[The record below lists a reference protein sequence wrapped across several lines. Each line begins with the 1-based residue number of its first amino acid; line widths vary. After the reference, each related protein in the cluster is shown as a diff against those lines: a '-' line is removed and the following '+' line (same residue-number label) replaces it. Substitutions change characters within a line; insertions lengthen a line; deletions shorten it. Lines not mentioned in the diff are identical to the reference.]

1 MRSELVAIDLETTGL
16 NTETDS
22 IIEIGAVR
30 LRNGNIVEEY
40 GTLVNPG
47 FTIPSEVTY
56 ITGIRQE
63 DLRGKP
69 SIADL
74 IAPLAAFVGDA
85 PVVAHNVGFDIAVL
99 RRFNILK
106 TNLTLDT
113 LELASVLLPAMPRYG
128 LGGLTT
134 FLGIVQENQHRAL
147 DDARATALLY
157 WRLYQEA
164 LQLPAEVLEELV
176 VSGAALQWELATVF
190 RSALNDPERS
200 SQPVKRWLP
209 YVAQAAPLAPGRD
222 EPQPVDVT
230 EVVQVLSPEGTLPQ
244 HIAHYEY
251 RHEQI
256 AMTEAVT
263 EALNTPHHLL
273 VEAGTGTGK
282 SLAYL
287 VPAAAWAAANQERVV
302 VATNTINLQEQLLSK
317 DIPLV
322 HRLLKDD
329 FVASVMKGRAN
340 YLCPRRL
347 EAVRRRRPTNRDEL
361 RLMAKILVWM
371 QRSGTGDRAE
381 ITLLGSENAVWARLS
396 AEDEGC
402 TTHQCETLMRGVCP
416 FYKARKKAETSQ
428 ILIVN
433 HALLISDATSE
444 NSVLP
449 DYRCAIIDEAHQLE
463 EAITSG
469 LSVRQDRATLLR
481 RIGDLGGVNNGLLGD
496 LLNAARGHVSE
507 KQMMRFE
514 AFAQVIGDAVAE
526 IRGVIIAFF
535 QHINDWVA
543 DTRREGAGTTRIT
556 RTERAHSAFVRL
568 QGSSA
573 QLDEYLGVISD
584 AMNQLVAYLNRL
596 ADLNLPNF
604 DDHINSASAAARYL
618 DTARASLNEFIHN
631 PDPNHVYWIETYSNP
646 DFTALQIAPLHI
658 GEMMRDLLWDKKR
671 SVVLTSA
678 TLDANDDFAYIRS
691 RLSADDVK
699 SLKIGSPFDYRQS
712 TLLYLPTDIPDP
724 NRPGYQQSIER
735 GIIELATA
743 LEGRLLVL
751 FTSYTHLRETVTT
764 VGPRLALGN
773 ITVYDQAIGGS
784 RETLL
789 EGFRTTRRAVLMGT
803 RSFWQG
809 IDLPGDELLGLIIVK
824 LPFAVP
830 TDPVFAARSE
840 TYRDSFDNYAVPDA
854 ILRFRQ
860 GFGRLIRTQQDRG
873 IVSIFDARVTSKGY
887 GRHFL
892 ESLPD
897 CTTHTGPLSSIG
909 EHAKAWLRPH
919 LERSE

>member
-1 MRSELVAIDLETTGL
+1 MRSELVAVDLETTGL

-40 GTLVNPG
+40 ATLVNPG
-47 FTIPSEVTY
+47 FTIPTEVTY

-74 IAPLAAFVGDA
+74 VGPLAAFVGEA
-85 PVVAHNVGFDIAVL
+85 PVIAHNVGFDIAVL
-99 RRFNILK
+99 RRFNILRA
-106 TNLTLDT
+106 NLALDT
-113 LELASVLLPAMPRYG
+113 LELASVLLPTMPRYG

-134 FLGIVQENQHRAL
+134 LLGILQENQHRAL

-164 LQLPAEVLEELV
+164 LQLPIEVLQELV
-176 VSGAALQWELATVF
+176 TSGAALQWELTSVF

-200 SQPVKRWLP
+200 SRPLQRWQP
-209 YVAQAAPLAPGRD
+209 YQAPDAPIAPGRD
-222 EPQPVDVT
+222 EPQAVEVA
-230 EVVQVLSPEGTLPQ
+230 EVVRVLGPDGTLPQ
-244 HIAHYEY
+244 HIAQYEY
-251 RHEQI
+251 RQEQA
-256 AMTEAVT
+256 AMTHAVA
-263 EALNTPHHLL
+263 EALNDARHLIL
-273 VEAGTGTGK
+273 EAGTGTGK

-287 VPAAAWAAANQERVV
+287 VPAAVWSGVNHERIVI
-302 VATNTINLQEQLLSK
+302 ATNTINLQEQLLSK

-322 HRLLKDD
+322 HRLVAND

-371 QRSGTGDRAE
+371 QHSSTGDRAE
-381 ITLLGSENAVWARLS
+381 ITLRGSENAVWTRLS

-402 TTHQCETLMRGVCP
+402 TTHQCETLMRGICP
-416 FYKARKKAETSQ
+416 FYKARKKADTSQ

-433 HALLISDATSE
+433 HALLISDAASE
-444 NSVLP
+444 SSVLP
-449 DYRCAIIDEAHQLE
+449 DYRCVIIDEAHQLE

-469 LSVRQDRATLLR
+469 LSIRQDQATLLR
-481 RIGDLGGVNNGLLGD
+481 RIGDLGSVNSGLLGD
-496 LLNAARGHVSE
+496 LLNATRGHVSE

-526 IRGVIIAFF
+526 IRGVVVAFF

-543 DTRREGAGTTRIT
+543 DTRREGTGTTRIT

-568 QGSSA
+568 QGSST
-573 QLDEYLGVISD
+573 QLDESLGVISD
-584 AMNQLVAYLNRL
+584 AMNQLVAYLTRL

-604 DDHINSASAAARYL
+604 DDHINSAASSARYL
-618 DTARASLNEFIHN
+618 DEARASLSEFIHN
-631 PDPNHVYWIETYSNP
+631 PDPNRVYWVETYNNP
-646 DFTALQIAPLHI
+646 EFTALQIAPLHI
-658 GEMMRDLLWDKKR
+658 GDMMTELLWTKKR
-671 SVVLTSA
+671 SVILTSA
-678 TLDANDDFAYIRS
+678 TLDANDDFAYVRS
-691 RLSADDVK
+691 RLNAGDART
-699 SLKIGSPFDYRQS
+699 LKIGSPFNYKQS
-712 TLLYLPTDIPDP
+712 TLLYLPTDIPEP
-724 NRPGYQQSIER
+724 NKPGYQPLIER

-751 FTSYTHLRETVTT
+751 FTSFTHLRETVTT

-809 IDLPGDELLGLIIVK
+809 IDLPGDELLGLVIVK

-860 GFGRLIRTQQDRG
+860 GFGRLIRTQQDKG
-873 IVSIFDARVTSKGY
+873 IVSVFDVRITSKGY
-887 GRHFL
+887 GRQFL

-897 CTTHTGPLSSIG
+897 CTTRTGPLSGIG
-909 EHAKAWLRPH
+909 EQARAWLGTR
-919 LERSE
+919 LERS